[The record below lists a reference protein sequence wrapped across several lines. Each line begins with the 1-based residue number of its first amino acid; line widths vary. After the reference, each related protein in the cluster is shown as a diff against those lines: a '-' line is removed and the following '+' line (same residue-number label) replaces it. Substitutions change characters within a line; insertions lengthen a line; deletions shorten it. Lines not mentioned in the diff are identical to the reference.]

1 MITDSFAIISLV
13 LAIIWLVPLV
23 CRKIHIP
30 AIVGFI
36 VMGIIIGEHGIGLL
50 FGEHDSGLLAPNR
63 TIDVLGKMGMLY
75 IMLQAGIEIDMNDFR
90 QYRWGAVVFGIY
102 TFVIPFAFG
111 LLVAR
116 LMGMSWQTSAL
127 LGAMF
132 GSHTLMTYP
141 IVNRYGVQQSAAVNM
156 TVGATMLAITL
167 SLLVLAVLKSRLLA
181 GDGWEYWWT
190 LAGKTALL
198 GIMTFGVF
206 PNIAKW
212 FFRHNQNTSAGFA
225 MVMLMLVAS
234 AGLADWAGLE
244 AILGAFLCGVALNK
258 WVPNLS
264 PLMGRI
270 NFVGNTIFV
279 PLFLLGVGM
288 MIDVRLVVAGW
299 GTVLIAAVMIVTKY
313 TSKWLASWAA
323 QRSFHLQ
330 ALERELMFG
339 LTHATAAGT
348 LAIVT
353 IGYKVGLF
361 DITILNGTVVMILV
375 LCTSASFVTEHAAKE
390 LALQEEARLESE
402 RTEDQWLVM
411 QVAEQKDD
419 ALLTMAKLSQ
429 LPEPEFVTAVDW
441 QEAEQFVER
450 SGKSVVIYHE
460 QQPLNTINRLLVAVP
475 RYAEKERDFISCFGQ
490 IRRLSSQIGA
500 KVVFYC
506 NDDTKRPLQALCARP
521 GKYLRA
527 SYRELTDWED
537 VLQIAKHIR
546 RDNMLVMIQA
556 RHATPSYNPLFSQ
569 VPRMLR
575 EFFGGYSTLLL
586 YPEQLTRAEVQDVL
600 LADIPQPSAIWRIV
614 SSVKEWLLTIWRKP
628 QKRR

>member
-1 MITDSFAIISLV
+1 MINNSLAILSLV
-13 LAIIWLVPLV
+13 LAIIWLVPML
-23 CRKIHIP
+23 CRKIHVP

-36 VMGIIIGEHGIGLL
+36 LVGIAIGEHGFGLL
-50 FGEHDSGLLAPNR
+50 GQNA
-63 TIDVLGKMGMLY
+63 TIDILGKMGMLY
-75 IMLQAGIEIDMNDFR
+75 IMLQAGIEIDLNDFR
-90 QYRWGAVVFGIY
+90 QYRFGAVVFGIY
-102 TFVIPFAFG
+102 TFIIPFALG
-111 LLVAR
+111 MLVAR
-116 LMGMSWQTSAL
+116 LMGMGWQTSAL

-167 SLLVLAVLKSRLLA
+167 SLLVLAALKSKLLA
-181 GDGWEYWWT
+181 GDGSEYWLT

-198 GIMTFGVF
+198 AVVTFVVF
-206 PNIAKW
+206 PMIAKY
-212 FFRHNQNTSAGFA
+212 FFRHKQDTAAGFA
-225 MVMLMLVAS
+225 MVMLMLVVS
-234 AGLADWAGLE
+234 AGLADWAGME
-244 AILGAFLCGVALNK
+244 GILGAFLCGVALNK

-299 GTVLIAAVMIVTKY
+299 GTALMAAVMIVTKFAG
-313 TSKWLASWAA
+313 KWLAAWAA
-323 QRSFHLQ
+323 QLSFRLSS
-330 ALERELMFG
+330 LERELMFG

-353 IGYKVGLF
+353 IGYQVGLF
-361 DITILNGTVVMILV
+361 DLTILNGTVVMILV
-375 LCTSASFVTEHAAKE
+375 LCTTASFITEHASKQ
-390 LALQEEARLESE
+390 LALLEEARLESE

-411 QVAEQKDD
+411 QVAEQKDE
-419 ALLTMAKLSQ
+419 ALLNISTLSQ

-441 QEAEQFVER
+441 IDAEQFVER

-460 QQPLNTINRLLVAVP
+460 HQPLNTINRLIVAVP

-500 KVVFYC
+500 KVIFYC
-506 NDDTKRPLQALCARP
+506 NDDTKRPIQALCARP

-527 SYRELTDWED
+527 SYREMTDWED
-537 VLQIAKHIR
+537 VLQIAKQIQK
-546 RDNMLVMIQA
+546 DDMLVLVQA
-556 RHATPSYNPLFSQ
+556 RHATPSFNPLFAQ
-569 VPRMLR
+569 VPAMLK
-575 EFFGGYSTLLL
+575 EFFADYSTLIL
-586 YPEQLTRAEVQDVL
+586 YPEQRTHAEGQDILLT
-600 LADIPQPSAIWRIV
+600 DIPQPSAIWRLV
-614 SSVKEWLLTIWRKP
+614 SGAKEWLLTFWRKP
-628 QKRR
+628 QSINTKN

>member
-1 MITDSFAIISLV
+1 MITDSLAILALV
-13 LAIIWLVPLV
+13 LAIIWLVPMV
-23 CRKIHIP
+23 CRKIHVP

-36 VMGIIIGEHGIGLL
+36 LVGIAIGEHGFGLL
-50 FGEHDSGLLAPNR
+50 GQNR

-75 IMLQAGIEIDMNDFR
+75 IMLQAGIEIDLNDFR
-90 QYRWGAVVFGIY
+90 QYRFGAVIFGLF
-102 TFVIPFAFG
+102 TFLIPFALG

-116 LMGMSWQTSAL
+116 VMGMSWQTSAL

-141 IVNRYGVQQSAAVNM
+141 IVNRYGIQQSAAVNM

-167 SLLVLAVLKSRLLA
+167 SLLVLAVLKSKLLA
-181 GDGWEYWWT
+181 GDGSEYWLT

-198 GIMTFGVF
+198 AAVTFGAF
-206 PNIAKW
+206 PLIAKW
-212 FFRHNQNTSAGFA
+212 FFRHKQATAAGFA
-225 MVMLMLVAS
+225 MVMLMLVVS

-244 AILGAFLCGVALNK
+244 SILGAFLCGVALNR

-299 GTVLIAAVMIVTKY
+299 GTALMALVMILTKFA
-313 TSKWLASWAA
+313 SKWLASWAA
-323 QRSFHLQ
+323 QLSFRLSS
-330 ALERELMFG
+330 LDRELMFG

-353 IGYKVGLF
+353 IGYQVGLF
-361 DITILNGTVVMILV
+361 DTTILNATVVMILV
-375 LCTSASFVTEHAAKE
+375 LCTTASFITEHAAKA

-411 QVAEQKDD
+411 QVGEQKDE
-419 ALLTMAKLSQ
+419 ALLNISTLSQ

-441 QEAEQFVER
+441 QDAEQFVER

-460 QQPLNTINRLLVAVP
+460 HQPLNTINRLIVAVP

-500 KVVFYC
+500 KVIFYC
-506 NDDTKRPLQALCARP
+506 NDDTKRPIQALCARP

-527 SYRELTDWED
+527 SYRELNDWED
-537 VLQIAKHIR
+537 VLQIAKQIQK
-546 RDNMLVMIQA
+546 DDMLVLVQA
-556 RHATPSYNPLFSQ
+556 RHATPSFNPLFAQ
-569 VPRMLR
+569 VPAMLK
-575 EFFGGYSTLLL
+575 EFFAGYSTLLL
-586 YPEQLTRAEVQDVL
+586 YPEQRTHAEGQDILLT
-600 LADIPQPSAIWRIV
+600 DIPQPSAIWRLV
-614 SSVKEWLLTIWRKP
+614 SGAKEWLLTFWRKP
-628 QKRR
+628 QSINTKN

>member
-1 MITDSFAIISLV
+1 MITNSLAILTLV
-13 LAIIWLVPLV
+13 LAIIWLMPMV
-23 CRKIHIP
+23 CRRIHVP
-30 AIVGFI
+30 ALVGFI
-36 VMGIIIGEHGIGLL
+36 LVGILIGEHGLGLIGKN
-50 FGEHDSGLLAPNR
+50 A

-90 QYRWGAVVFGIY
+90 QYRFGAVVFGLF
-102 TFVIPFAFG
+102 TFVIPFTLG
-111 LLVAR
+111 LFCAR
-116 LMGMSWQTSAL
+116 AIGLSWETSAL

-141 IVNRYGVQQSAAVNM
+141 IVSRYGVQQSPAVNM

-167 SLLVLAVLKSRLLA
+167 SLLVLAVLKSKLLA
-181 GDGWEYWWT
+181 GDGWVYWWT
-190 LAGKTALL
+190 LAGKTILL
-198 GIMTFGVF
+198 GVMVFGVF
-206 PNIAKW
+206 PMIAKW
-212 FFRHNQNTSAGFA
+212 FFRHRQGTAAGFA

-234 AGLADWAGLE
+234 AGLAEWAGLE
-244 AILGAFLCGVALNK
+244 GILGAFLCGVALNR

-288 MIDVRLVVAGW
+288 MIDVRLLFVGW
-299 GTVLIAAVMIVTKY
+299 GTALMALAMIVTKLA
-313 TSKWLASWAA
+313 SKWLAAWAA
-323 QRSFHLQ
+323 QRSFRLSGWD
-330 ALERELMFG
+330 RELMFG

-353 IGYKVGLF
+353 IGYSVGLF
-361 DITILNGTVVMILV
+361 DTTILNATVVMILV
-375 LCTSASFVTEHAAKE
+375 LCTTASFVTEHAAKQ
-390 LALQEEARLESE
+390 LALLEEARLESE

-411 QVAEQKDD
+411 QVAEQNDK
-419 ALLTMAKLSQ
+419 ALHGISTLSQ
-429 LPEPEFVTAVDW
+429 LPEPEFVSAVDW

-460 QQPLNTINRLLVAVP
+460 HQPLNTINRLVVAVP

-500 KVVFYC
+500 KVLFYC
-506 NDDTKRPLQALCARP
+506 NEDTKRPLQALCARP

-537 VLQIAKHIR
+537 VLQIAKQIQK
-546 RDNMLVMIQA
+546 DDMLVLVQSRKSTA
-556 RHATPSYNPLFSQ
+556 SYNPLFTQ
-569 VPRMLR
+569 VPRMLS
-575 EFFGGYSTLLL
+575 EFFGNYSTLLL
-586 YPEQLTRAEVQDVL
+586 YPEQSTRAEGQDFL
-600 LADIPQPSAIWRIV
+600 LTDIPQPSAIWRLI
-614 SSVKEWLLTIWRKP
+614 SGVKEWLLGVWRKT
-628 QKRR
+628 QHRQ

>member
-1 MITDSFAIISLV
+1 M
-13 LAIIWLVPLV
+13 V
-23 CRKIHIP
+23 CRKIHVP

-36 VMGIIIGEHGIGLL
+36 LVGIAIGEHG
-50 FGEHDSGLLAPNR
+50 FGLLAPNH
-63 TIDVLGKMGMLY
+63 TIDVIGKMGMLY

-90 QYRWGAVVFGIY
+90 HYRLGAV
-102 TFVIPFAFG
+102 TFG
-111 LLVAR
+111 LLTFLFPFVMGFFVAR
-116 LMGMSWQTSAL
+116 VMGMSWQTSAL

-141 IVNRYGVQQSAAVNM
+141 IVNRYGVQQSPAVNM

-167 SLLVLAVLKSRLLA
+167 SLLVLAVVKSRLLA
-181 GDGWEYWWT
+181 ADDWSYWWV
-190 LAGKTALL
+190 LIGKTTLL
-198 GIMTFGVF
+198 GVMTFGVF
-206 PNIAKW
+206 PQVAKW

-225 MVMLMLVAS
+225 MVMLMLVGS

-244 AILGAFLCGVALNK
+244 AILGAFICGVALNK

-288 MIDVRLVVAGW
+288 MIDVRLVVEGW
-299 GTVLIAAVMIVTKY
+299 GTVIMAAVMIVTKLV
-313 TSKWLASWAA
+313 SKWLAAWST
-323 QRSFHLQ
+323 QRTFNLSVLD
-330 ALERELMFG
+330 RELMFG

-361 DITILNGTVVMILV
+361 DVTILNGTIVMILV
-375 LCTSASFVTEHAAKE
+375 LCTTASFVTEHAAKE

-419 ALLTMAKLSQ
+419 ALLTMAKFSQ

-506 NDDTKRPLQALCARP
+506 NDDAKRPIQALCARK

-527 SYRELTDWED
+527 SYRELSDWED
-537 VLQIAKHIR
+537 VLQIAKQIR
-546 RDNMLVMIQA
+546 EDDMLVMIQA

-569 VPRMLR
+569 VPRMLK
-575 EFFGGYSTLLL
+575 EFFGEYSTLLL
-586 YPEQLTRAEVQDVL
+586 YPEQLTRAEGQDIL

-614 SSVKEWLLTIWRKP
+614 SSVKERLLKIWRKP

>member
-1 MITDSFAIISLV
+1 MITNSLAILSLV
-13 LAIIWLVPLV
+13 LAIIWLVPMA
-23 CRKIHIP
+23 CRKIHVP

-36 VMGIIIGEHGIGLL
+36 VVGIAIGEHGFGLIGQN
-50 FGEHDSGLLAPNR
+50 A

-75 IMLQAGIEIDMNDFR
+75 IMLQAGIEIDLNDFR
-90 QYRWGAVVFGIY
+90 QYRRGAVVFGLY
-102 TFVIPFAFG
+102 TFLIPFALG
-111 LLVAR
+111 LLAAR
-116 LMGMSWQTSAL
+116 VMGMSWETSAL

-141 IVNRYGVQQSAAVNM
+141 IVNRYGIQQSAAVNM
-156 TVGATMLAITL
+156 TIGATMLAITL
-167 SLLVLAVLKSRLLA
+167 SLLVLAVLKSKLLA

-198 GIMTFGVF
+198 AVVTFGFF
-206 PNIAKW
+206 PLIAKW
-212 FFRHNQNTSAGFA
+212 FFRHKQNTAAGFA
-225 MVMLMLVAS
+225 MVMLMLVVS

-244 AILGAFLCGVALNK
+244 GILGAFLCGVALNR

-299 GTVLIAAVMIVTKY
+299 GTVLIALVMIVTKFAG
-313 TSKWLASWAA
+313 KWLASWAA
-323 QRSFHLQ
+323 QKTYRLSPLD
-330 ALERELMFG
+330 RELMFG

-361 DITILNGTVVMILV
+361 DITILNGTIVMILV
-375 LCTSASFVTEHAAKE
+375 LCTTASFVTEHAAKE
-390 LALQEEARLESE
+390 LALLEEARLESE

-419 ALLTMAKLSQ
+419 ALLSISTLSQ
-429 LPEPEFVTAVDW
+429 LPEPEFVTAQDW
-441 QEAEQFVER
+441 DDAEQFVER

-460 QQPLNTINRLLVAVP
+460 HQPLNTINRLVVAVP

-500 KVVFYC
+500 KVIFYC

-527 SYRELTDWED
+527 SYHELTDWED
-537 VLQIAKHIR
+537 VLQIAKQIR
-546 RDNMLVMIQA
+546 PDDMLVLLQA
-556 RHATPSYNPLFSQ
+556 RHATPSYNPLFAQ

-575 EFFGGYSTLLL
+575 EFFADYSTLLL
-586 YPEQLTRAEVQDVL
+586 YPEQSTHAEGQDILLTDL
-600 LADIPQPSAIWRIV
+600 PQPSAIWRLV
-614 SSVKEWLLTIWRKP
+614 SSVKEWLFTFWRKP
-628 QKRR
+628 QKR

>member
-1 MITDSFAIISLV
+1 MITNSLAILTLV
-13 LAIIWLVPLV
+13 LAIIWLVPMA
-23 CRKIHIP
+23 CRRIHVP
-30 AIVGFI
+30 ALVGFI
-36 VMGIIIGEHGIGLL
+36 LVGILIGEHGLGLIGKN
-50 FGEHDSGLLAPNR
+50 A

-90 QYRWGAVVFGIY
+90 QYRFGAVVFGLF
-102 TFVIPFAFG
+102 TFVIPFTFG
-111 LLVAR
+111 LFFAR
-116 LMGMSWQTSAL
+116 AIGLSWETSAL

-141 IVNRYGVQQSAAVNM
+141 IVSRYGVQQSAAVNM

-167 SLLVLAVLKSRLLA
+167 SLLVLAVLKSKLLA
-181 GDGWEYWWT
+181 GDGWVYWWT
-190 LAGKTALL
+190 LAGKTTLL
-198 GIMTFGVF
+198 GVMVFVVF
-206 PNIAKW
+206 PMIAKW
-212 FFRHNQNTSAGFA
+212 FFRHRQGTAAGFA

-234 AGLADWAGLE
+234 AGLAEWAGLE
-244 AILGAFLCGVALNK
+244 GILGAFLCGVALNR

-288 MIDVRLVVAGW
+288 IIDVRLLFVGW
-299 GTVLIAAVMIVTKY
+299 GTALMALAMIVTKLA
-313 TSKWLASWAA
+313 SKWLAAWAA
-323 QRSFHLQ
+323 QRSFRLSGWD
-330 ALERELMFG
+330 RELMFG

-353 IGYKVGLF
+353 IGYSVGLF
-361 DITILNGTVVMILV
+361 DTTILNATVVMILV
-375 LCTSASFVTEHAAKE
+375 LCTTASFVTEHAAKQ
-390 LALQEEARLESE
+390 LALLEEARLESE

-411 QVAEQKDD
+411 QVAEQNDK
-419 ALLTMAKLSQ
+419 ALHGISTLSQ
-429 LPEPEFVTAVDW
+429 LPEPEFVSAVDW

-460 QQPLNTINRLLVAVP
+460 HQPLNTINRLVVAVP

-500 KVVFYC
+500 KVLFYC
-506 NDDTKRPLQALCARP
+506 NGDTKRPLQALCARP

-537 VLQIAKHIR
+537 VLQIAKQIQK
-546 RDNMLVMIQA
+546 DDMLVLVQSRKSTA
-556 RHATPSYNPLFSQ
+556 SYNPLFTQ
-569 VPRMLR
+569 VPRMLS
-575 EFFGGYSTLLL
+575 EFFGDYSTLLL
-586 YPEQLTRAEVQDVL
+586 YPEQSTRSEGQDFLLT
-600 LADIPQPSAIWRIV
+600 DIPQPSAIWRLI
-614 SSVKEWLLTIWRKP
+614 SGVKEWLLGVWRKT
-628 QKRR
+628 QHRQ

>member
-1 MITDSFAIISLV
+1 MITNSLAILSLV
-13 LAIIWLVPLV
+13 LAIIWLVPMI
-23 CRKIHIP
+23 CRKIHVP

-36 VMGIIIGEHGIGLL
+36 LVGIVIGEHGLGLIGQ
-50 FGEHDSGLLAPNR
+50 NR
-63 TIDVLGKMGMLY
+63 TIDVMGKMGMLY

-90 QYRWGAVVFGIY
+90 QYRRGAVAFGFY
-102 TFVIPFAFG
+102 TFIFPFIMG

-116 LMGMSWQTSAL
+116 VMGMTWQTSAL

-156 TVGATMLAITL
+156 TVGATMLSITL
-167 SLLVLAVLKSRLLA
+167 SLLVLAVVKSRLLA
-181 GDGWEYWWT
+181 GDGWDYWWT
-190 LAGKTALL
+190 LAGKTTALVL
-198 GIMTFGVF
+198 VTFGAF
-206 PNIAKW
+206 PKIAQV
-212 FFRHNQNTSAGFA
+212 FFRHKQNTASGFT
-225 MVMLMLVAS
+225 MVMLMLVVS

-244 AILGAFLCGVALNK
+244 GILGAFICGVALNK

-299 GTVLIAAVMIVTKY
+299 GTALMAAVMIATKF
-313 TSKWLASWAA
+313 TSKWLAAWAA
-323 QRSFHLQ
+323 QHTFSLSS
-330 ALERELMFG
+330 LERELMFG

-361 DITILNGTVVMILV
+361 DVTILNGTIVMILV
-375 LCTSASFVTEHAAKE
+375 LCTTASFVTEHAAKE

-411 QVAEQKDD
+411 QVAEQKDE
-419 ALLTMAKLSQ
+419 ALLNISTLSQ

-441 QEAEQFVER
+441 QEAEQFVEH

-506 NDDTKRPLQALCARP
+506 NDDAKRPIQALCARK

-527 SYRELTDWED
+527 SYRELSDWED
-537 VLQIAKHIR
+537 VLQIAKQIR
-546 RDNMLVMIQA
+546 EDDMLVMIQA

-569 VPRMLR
+569 VPRMLK
-575 EFFGGYSTLLL
+575 EFFGEYSTLLL
-586 YPEQLTRAEVQDVL
+586 YPEQLTRAEGQDIL

-614 SSVKEWLLTIWRKP
+614 SSVKERLLKIWRKP

>member
-1 MITDSFAIISLV
+1 M
-13 LAIIWLVPLV
+13 
-23 CRKIHIP
+23 
-30 AIVGFI
+30 
-36 VMGIIIGEHGIGLL
+36 
-50 FGEHDSGLLAPNR
+50 
-63 TIDVLGKMGMLY
+63 
-75 IMLQAGIEIDMNDFR
+75 
-90 QYRWGAVVFGIY
+90 
-102 TFVIPFAFG
+102 
-111 LLVAR
+111 
-116 LMGMSWQTSAL
+116 
-127 LGAMF
+127 
-132 GSHTLMTYP
+132 
-141 IVNRYGVQQSAAVNM
+141 
-156 TVGATMLAITL
+156 
-167 SLLVLAVLKSRLLA
+167 KSKLLA

-198 GIMTFGVF
+198 AVVTFGLF
-206 PNIAKW
+206 PLIAKW
-212 FFRHNQNTSAGFA
+212 FFRHKQNTAAGFA
-225 MVMLMLVAS
+225 MVMLMLVVS

-244 AILGAFLCGVALNK
+244 GILGAFLCGVALNR

-299 GTVLIAAVMIVTKY
+299 GTVLIALVMIVTKFAG
-313 TSKWLASWAA
+313 KWLAAWAA
-323 QRSFHLQ
+323 QKTYRLSPLD
-330 ALERELMFG
+330 RELMFG

-361 DITILNGTVVMILV
+361 DITILNGTIVMILV
-375 LCTSASFVTEHAAKE
+375 LCTTASFVTEHAAKE
-390 LALQEEARLESE
+390 LALLEEARLESE

-419 ALLTMAKLSQ
+419 ALLSISTLSQ
-429 LPEPEFVTAVDW
+429 LPEPEFVTAQDW
-441 QEAEQFVER
+441 EDAEQFVEH

-460 QQPLNTINRLLVAVP
+460 HQPLNTINRLVVAVP

-500 KVVFYC
+500 KVIFYC

-537 VLQIAKHIR
+537 VLQIAKQIR
-546 RDNMLVMIQA
+546 PDDMLVLLQA
-556 RHATPSYNPLFSQ
+556 RHATPSYNPLFAQ

-575 EFFGGYSTLLL
+575 EFFADYSTLLL
-586 YPEQLTRAEVQDVL
+586 YPEQSTHAEGQDILLTDL
-600 LADIPQPSAIWRIV
+600 PQPSAIWRLV
-614 SSVKEWLLTIWRKP
+614 SSVKEWLFTFWRKP
-628 QKRR
+628 QKR

>member
-1 MITDSFAIISLV
+1 MITDTLAILSLV
-13 LAIIWLVPLV
+13 LAIIWLVPMV
-23 CRKIHIP
+23 CRKIHVP

-36 VMGIIIGEHGIGLL
+36 LVGIVIGEHGL
-50 FGEHDSGLLAPNR
+50 GLLAPNH
-63 TIDVLGKMGMLY
+63 TIDVIGKMGMLY

-90 QYRWGAVVFGIY
+90 QYRLGAVIFGLY
-102 TFVIPFAFG
+102 TFLFPFVLG
-111 LLVAR
+111 ILVAR
-116 LMGMSWQTSAL
+116 VMGLSWQTSAL

-156 TVGATMLAITL
+156 TVGATMLSITL
-167 SLLVLAVLKSRLLA
+167 SLLVLAVLKSQLLA
-181 GDGWEYWWT
+181 TDADDWNYWWV
-190 LAGKTALL
+190 LAGKTTVL

-206 PNIAKW
+206 PQVAKW

-244 AILGAFLCGVALNK
+244 AILGAFICGVALNK

-288 MIDVRLVVAGW
+288 MIDVSLVVAGW
-299 GTVLIAAVMIVTKY
+299 GTVIMAAVMIVTKLV
-313 TSKWLASWAA
+313 SKWLAAWSA
-323 QRSFHLQ
+323 QHTFNLSSLD
-330 ALERELMFG
+330 RELMFG

-361 DITILNGTVVMILV
+361 DVTILNGTVVMILV
-375 LCTSASFVTEHAAKE
+375 LCTTASFVTEHAAKE

-411 QVAEQKDD
+411 QVAEQKDE
-419 ALLTMAKLSQ
+419 ALLNISTLSQ
-429 LPEPEFVTAVDW
+429 LPEPEFVTAQDW

-460 QQPLNTINRLLVAVP
+460 HQPLNTINRLLVAVP

-506 NDDTKRPLQALCARP
+506 NNDTKRPIQALCARK
-521 GKYLRA
+521 GKYLHA
-527 SYRELTDWED
+527 SYRELSDWED
-537 VLQIAKHIR
+537 VLQIAKQIR
-546 RDNMLVMIQA
+546 EDDMLVMVQS

-569 VPRMLR
+569 VPRMLK
-575 EFFGGYSTLLL
+575 EFFGEYSTLLL
-586 YPEQLTRAEVQDVL
+586 YPEQRTHSEGQDILLT
-600 LADIPQPSAIWRIV
+600 DIPQPSAMWRIV
-614 SSVKEWLLTIWRKP
+614 SSVKEWLLRWLRRS
-628 QKRR
+628 QKQ

>member
-1 MITDSFAIISLV
+1 MITNSLAILSLV
-13 LAIIWLVPLV
+13 LAIIWLVPMA
-23 CRKIHIP
+23 CRKIHVP

-36 VMGIIIGEHGIGLL
+36 LVGIAIGEHGFGLIG
-50 FGEHDSGLLAPNR
+50 HNV
-63 TIDVLGKMGMLY
+63 TIDVIGKMGMLY
-75 IMLQAGIEIDMNDFR
+75 IMLQAGIEIDLNDFR
-90 QYRWGAVVFGIY
+90 QYRLGAVTFGLY
-102 TFVIPFAFG
+102 TFLFPFISG

-116 LMGMSWQTSAL
+116 VLGMTWETSAL

-156 TVGATMLAITL
+156 TVGATMLSITL

-181 GDGWEYWWT
+181 ADDWSYWWI
-190 LAGKTALL
+190 LAGKTTLL
-198 GIMTFGVF
+198 GVVTFGVF
-206 PNIAKW
+206 PKIAQW
-212 FFRHNQNTSAGFA
+212 FFRHRQDNAAGFA
-225 MVMLMLVAS
+225 MVMLMLVVS

-244 AILGAFLCGVALNK
+244 GILGAFICGVALNR

-270 NFVGNTIFV
+270 NFVGNNIFV

-299 GTVLIAAVMIVTKY
+299 GTAIVAAVMILTKLA
-313 TSKWLASWAA
+313 SKWLAAWTTQHTFSL
-323 QRSFHLQ
+323 S

-353 IGYKVGLF
+353 IGYQIDLF
-361 DITILNGTVVMILV
+361 DETILNGTIVMILV
-375 LCTSASFVTEHAAKE
+375 LCTTASFVTEHAAKK

-402 RTEDQWLVM
+402 RTEDRWLVM
-411 QVAEQKDD
+411 QVAEQKDE
-419 ALLTMAKLSQ
+419 ALLTISNLSQ
-429 LPEPEFVTAVDW
+429 LPEPEFVTAQDW
-441 QEAEQFVER
+441 QAAEQFVER

-490 IRRLSSQIGA
+490 IRRLSSQTGA

-506 NDDTKRPLQALCARP
+506 NNDTKLPLQALCARP
-521 GKYLRA
+521 GKFLRA
-527 SYRELTDWED
+527 SYRELSDWED

-546 RDNMLVMIQA
+546 PDDMLVLIQA
-556 RHATPSYNPLFSQ
+556 RHATPSYNPLFAQ
-569 VPRMLR
+569 VPRMLK
-575 EFFGGYSTLLL
+575 EFFGEYSTLLL
-586 YPEQLTRAEVQDVL
+586 YPEQRTHAEGQDLLLT
-600 LADIPQPSAIWRIV
+600 DIPQPSAIWRLV
-614 SSVKEWLLTIWRKP
+614 SGFKEWLLAVWRKP
-628 QKRR
+628 QHRK

>member
-1 MITDSFAIISLV
+1 MITNSLAILSLV
-13 LAIIWLVPLV
+13 LAIIWLVPMA
-23 CRKIHIP
+23 CREIHVP

-36 VMGIIIGEHGIGLL
+36 VVGIAIGEHGFWLIGQN
-50 FGEHDSGLLAPNR
+50 A

-75 IMLQAGIEIDMNDFR
+75 IMLQAGIEIDLNDFR
-90 QYRWGAVVFGIY
+90 QYRRGAVVFGVY
-102 TFVIPFAFG
+102 TFLIPFALG
-111 LLVAR
+111 LLAAR
-116 LMGMSWQTSAL
+116 VMGMSWQTSAL

-141 IVNRYGVQQSAAVNM
+141 IVNRYGIQQSAAVNM
-156 TVGATMLAITL
+156 TIGATMLAITL
-167 SLLVLAVLKSRLLA
+167 SLLVLAVLKSKLLA

-198 GIMTFGVF
+198 AVVTFGLF
-206 PNIAKW
+206 PLTAKW
-212 FFRHNQNTSAGFA
+212 FFRHKQNTAAGFA
-225 MVMLMLVAS
+225 MVMLMLVVS

-244 AILGAFLCGVALNK
+244 GILGAFLCGVALNR

-299 GTVLIAAVMIVTKY
+299 GTVLIALVMIVTKFAG
-313 TSKWLASWAA
+313 KWLAAWAA
-323 QRSFHLQ
+323 QKTYRLSPLD
-330 ALERELMFG
+330 RELMFG

-361 DITILNGTVVMILV
+361 DITILNGTIVMILV
-375 LCTSASFVTEHAAKE
+375 LCTTASFVTEHAAKE
-390 LALQEEARLESE
+390 LALLEEARLESE

-419 ALLTMAKLSQ
+419 ALLSISTLSQ
-429 LPEPEFVTAVDW
+429 LPEPEFVTAQDW
-441 QEAEQFVER
+441 EDAEQFVER

-460 QQPLNTINRLLVAVP
+460 HQPLNTINRLVVAVP

-500 KVVFYC
+500 KVIFYC

-527 SYRELTDWED
+527 SYHELTDWED
-537 VLQIAKHIR
+537 VLQIAKQIR
-546 RDNMLVMIQA
+546 PDDMLVLLQA
-556 RHATPSYNPLFSQ
+556 RHATPSYNPLFAQ

-575 EFFGGYSTLLL
+575 EFFADYSTLLL
-586 YPEQLTRAEVQDVL
+586 YPEQSTHAEGQDILLTDL
-600 LADIPQPSAIWRIV
+600 PQPSAIWRLV
-614 SSVKEWLLTIWRKP
+614 SGVAADILA
-628 QKRR
+628 

>member
-1 MITDSFAIISLV
+1 MITDSFAILSL
-13 LAIIWLVPLV
+13 LMAIIWIVPML
-23 CRKIHIP
+23 CRKIHVP

-36 VMGIIIGEHGIGLL
+36 LMGVTIGEHGLGLL
-50 FGEHDSGLLAPNR
+50 GQNA

-90 QYRWGAVVFGIY
+90 QYRLGAVVFGLY
-102 TFVIPFAFG
+102 TFLFPFLMG
-111 LLVAR
+111 LFVAR
-116 LMGMSWQTSAL
+116 MMGMSWQTSAL

-156 TVGATMLAITL
+156 TVGATMLSITL
-167 SLLVLAVLKSRLLA
+167 SLLVLAVLKSKLLA
-181 GDGWEYWWT
+181 EDDWGYWWI
-190 LAGKTALL
+190 LIGKTSLL
-198 GIMTFGVF
+198 GIVTFGIF
-206 PNIAKW
+206 PKFAQW
-212 FFRHNQNTSAGFA
+212 FFRHNQNISSGFM
-225 MVMLMLVAS
+225 MVMLMLVGS
-234 AGLADWAGLE
+234 AALADWAGLE
-244 AILGAFLCGVALNK
+244 GILGAFLCGVALNR

-288 MIDVRLVVAGW
+288 MIDVRLVVEGW
-299 GTVLIAAVMIVTKY
+299 GTVIMAAVMIATKLA
-313 TSKWLASWAA
+313 SKWLAAWSA
-323 QRSFHLQ
+323 QHTFHLSGWD
-330 ALERELMFG
+330 RELMFG

-361 DITILNGTVVMILV
+361 DLTILNGTVVMILV
-375 LCTSASFVTEHAAKE
+375 LCTTASFVTEHAAKE

-411 QVAEQKDD
+411 QVGEQKDD
-419 ALLTMAKLSQ
+419 ALRNISTLSQ
-429 LPEPEFVTAVDW
+429 LPEPEFVTAFDW
-441 QEAEQFVER
+441 VEAEQFVER

-460 QQPLNTINRLLVAVP
+460 QQPLNTINRILVAVP

-506 NDDTKRPLQALCARP
+506 NENTKRPIQALCARK

-527 SYRELTDWED
+527 SYRDLNDWED
-537 VLQIAKHIR
+537 VLQIAKQIR
-546 RDNMLVMIQA
+546 EDDMLVMVQS
-556 RHATPSYNPLFSQ
+556 RHSTPSYNPLFSQ
-569 VPRMLR
+569 VPRMLK
-575 EFFGGYSTLLL
+575 EFFGEYSTLLL
-586 YPEQLTRAEVQDVL
+586 YPEQRTHAEGQDILLT
-600 LADIPQPSAIWRIV
+600 DIPQPSAMWRLV
-614 SSVKEWLLTIWRKP
+614 SSIKEWLLRWLRKS
-628 QKRR
+628 QKQ

>member
-1 MITDSFAIISLV
+1 MITNSLAILSLV
-13 LAIIWLVPLV
+13 LAIIWLVPMI
-23 CRKIHIP
+23 CRKIHVP

-36 VMGIIIGEHGIGLL
+36 VVGIAIGEHGFGLIG
-50 FGEHDSGLLAPNR
+50 SNT

-75 IMLQAGIEIDMNDFR
+75 IMLQAGIEIDLNDFR
-90 QYRWGAVVFGIY
+90 QYRRGAVVFGVY
-102 TFVIPFAFG
+102 TFLIPFMLG
-111 LLVAR
+111 LLIAR
-116 LMGMSWQTSAL
+116 VIGMSWQTSTL

-141 IVNRYGVQQSAAVNM
+141 IVNRYGIQQSAAVNM

-167 SLLVLAVLKSRLLA
+167 SLLVLAVLKSKLLA
-181 GDGWEYWWT
+181 GDGWAYWWT

-198 GIMTFGVF
+198 GIVTFVCF
-206 PNIAKW
+206 PKIAQW
-212 FFRHNQNTSAGFA
+212 FFRHKQDTAAGFA
-225 MVMLMLVAS
+225 MVMLMLVVS

-244 AILGAFLCGVALNK
+244 GILGAFLCGVALNRR
-258 WVPNLS
+258 VPNLS

-299 GTVLIAAVMIVTKY
+299 GTVIVATVMILTKFAG
-313 TSKWLASWAA
+313 KWLGAWAA
-323 QRSFHLQ
+323 QKTYRLSSLD
-330 ALERELMFG
+330 RELMFG

-361 DITILNGTVVMILV
+361 DITILNGTIVMILV
-375 LCTSASFVTEHAAKE
+375 LCTTASFVTEHAAKE

-419 ALLTMAKLSQ
+419 ALLSISSLSQ

-441 QEAEQFVER
+441 QDAEQFVER

-460 QQPLNTINRLLVAVP
+460 HQPLNTINRLVVAVP

-506 NDDTKRPLQALCARP
+506 NNDTKRPLQALCARP
-521 GKYLRA
+521 GKYLSA
-527 SYRELTDWED
+527 SYRELSDWED
-537 VLQIAKHIR
+537 VLQIAKQIR
-546 RDNMLVMIQA
+546 RDDMLVLVQA
-556 RHATPSYNPLFSQ
+556 RHATPSYNPLFAQ
-569 VPRMLR
+569 VPRMLQ
-575 EFFGGYSTLLL
+575 EFFGRHSTLLL
-586 YPEQLTRAEVQDVL
+586 YPEQSTHAEGQDLLLTDL
-600 LADIPQPSAIWRIV
+600 PQPSAIWRLV
-614 SSVKEWLLTIWRKP
+614 SGVKEWLFTFWRKP
-628 QKRR
+628 QARK

>member
-1 MITDSFAIISLV
+1 MITDSLAILALV
-13 LAIIWLVPLV
+13 LAIIWLVPMV
-23 CRKIHIP
+23 CRKIHVP

-36 VMGIIIGEHGIGLL
+36 LVGIAIGEHGFGLL
-50 FGEHDSGLLAPNR
+50 GQNR

-75 IMLQAGIEIDMNDFR
+75 IMLQAGIEIDLNDFR
-90 QYRWGAVVFGIY
+90 QYRFGAVIFGLF
-102 TFVIPFAFG
+102 TFLIPFALG

-116 LMGMSWQTSAL
+116 VMGMSWQTSAL

-141 IVNRYGVQQSAAVNM
+141 IVNRYGIQQSAAVNM

-167 SLLVLAVLKSRLLA
+167 SLLVLAVLKSKLLA
-181 GDGWEYWWT
+181 GDGSEYWLT

-198 GIMTFGVF
+198 AAVTFGAF
-206 PNIAKW
+206 PLIAKW
-212 FFRHNQNTSAGFA
+212 FFRHKQATAAGFA
-225 MVMLMLVAS
+225 MVMLMLVVS

-244 AILGAFLCGVALNK
+244 SILGAFLCGVALNR

-299 GTVLIAAVMIVTKY
+299 GTALMALVMILTKFA
-313 TSKWLASWAA
+313 SKWLASWAA
-323 QRSFHLQ
+323 QLSFRLSS
-330 ALERELMFG
+330 LDRELMFG

-353 IGYKVGLF
+353 IGYQVGLF
-361 DITILNGTVVMILV
+361 DTTILNATVVMILV
-375 LCTSASFVTEHAAKE
+375 LCTTASFITEHAAKA

-411 QVAEQKDD
+411 QVGEQKDE
-419 ALLTMAKLSQ
+419 ALLNISTLSQ

-441 QEAEQFVER
+441 QDAEQFVER

-460 QQPLNTINRLLVAVP
+460 HQPLNTINRLIVAVP

-500 KVVFYC
+500 KVIFYC
-506 NDDTKRPLQALCARP
+506 NDDTKRPIQALCARP

-527 SYRELTDWED
+527 SYRELNDWED
-537 VLQIAKHIR
+537 VLQIAKHIQS
-546 RDNMLVMIQA
+546 DDMLVLVQA
-556 RHATPSYNPLFSQ
+556 RHATPSYNPLFVN
-569 VPRMLR
+569 VPRMLQ
-575 EFFGGYSTLLL
+575 EFFGGYSTLVL
-586 YPEQLTRAEVQDVL
+586 YPEQRTHAEGQDILLT
-600 LADIPQPSAIWRIV
+600 DIPQPSAIWRLV
-614 SSVKEWLLTIWRKP
+614 SGAKEWLLTFWRKP
-628 QKRR
+628 QSINTKN

>member
-1 MITDSFAIISLV
+1 MITNSLAILTLV
-13 LAIIWLVPLV
+13 LAIIWLVPMV
-23 CRKIHIP
+23 CRRIHVP
-30 AIVGFI
+30 ALVGFI
-36 VMGIIIGEHGIGLL
+36 LVGILIGEHGLGLIGKN
-50 FGEHDSGLLAPNR
+50 A

-90 QYRWGAVVFGIY
+90 QYRFGAVVFGLF
-102 TFVIPFAFG
+102 TFVIPFTFG
-111 LLVAR
+111 LFCAR
-116 LMGMSWQTSAL
+116 AIGLSWETSAL

-141 IVNRYGVQQSAAVNM
+141 IVSRYGVQQSPAVNM

-167 SLLVLAVLKSRLLA
+167 SLLVLAVLKSKLLA
-181 GDGWEYWWT
+181 GDGWVYWWT
-190 LAGKTALL
+190 LAGKTTLL
-198 GIMTFGVF
+198 GVMVFGVF
-206 PNIAKW
+206 PMIAKW
-212 FFRHNQNTSAGFA
+212 FFRHRQGTAAGFA

-234 AGLADWAGLE
+234 AGLAEWAGLE
-244 AILGAFLCGVALNK
+244 GILGAFLCGVALNR

-288 MIDVRLVVAGW
+288 MIDVRLLFVGW
-299 GTVLIAAVMIVTKY
+299 GTALMALAMIVTKLA
-313 TSKWLASWAA
+313 SKWLAAWAA
-323 QRSFHLQ
+323 QRSFRLSGWD
-330 ALERELMFG
+330 RELMFG

-353 IGYKVGLF
+353 IGYSVGLF
-361 DITILNGTVVMILV
+361 DTTILNATVVMILV
-375 LCTSASFVTEHAAKE
+375 LCTTASFVTEHAAKQ
-390 LALQEEARLESE
+390 LALLEEARLESE

-411 QVAEQKDD
+411 QVAEQNDK
-419 ALLTMAKLSQ
+419 ALHGISTLSQ
-429 LPEPEFVTAVDW
+429 LPEPEFVSAVDW

-460 QQPLNTINRLLVAVP
+460 HQPLNTINRLVVAVP

-500 KVVFYC
+500 KVLFYC
-506 NDDTKRPLQALCARP
+506 NEDTKRPLQALCARP

-537 VLQIAKHIR
+537 VLQIAKQIQK
-546 RDNMLVMIQA
+546 DDMLVLVQSRKSTA
-556 RHATPSYNPLFSQ
+556 SYNPLFTQ
-569 VPRMLR
+569 VPRMLS
-575 EFFGGYSTLLL
+575 EFFGNYSTLLL
-586 YPEQLTRAEVQDVL
+586 YPEQSTRAEGQDFL
-600 LADIPQPSAIWRIV
+600 LTDIPQPSATWRIV
-614 SSVKEWLLTIWRKP
+614 SSVKQWLLGVWRKT
-628 QKRR
+628 QHRQ

>member
-1 MITDSFAIISLV
+1 MITDTYAILALV
-13 LAIIWLVPLV
+13 LAIIWLVPMV
-23 CRKIHIP
+23 CRVIHVP

-36 VMGIIIGEHGIGLL
+36 IVGIVIGEHGLGLI
-50 FGEHDSGLLAPNR
+50 APNH

-90 QYRWGAVVFGIY
+90 QYRFGAVVFGLY
-102 TFVIPFAFG
+102 TFLFPFVLG

-116 LMGMSWQTSAL
+116 VMGLSWQTSAL

-156 TVGATMLAITL
+156 TVGATMLTITL
-167 SLLVLAVLKSRLLA
+167 SLLVLAGLKSQLLA
-181 GDGWEYWWT
+181 GDGWQYWWT

-198 GIMTFGVF
+198 GAVTFGAF
-206 PNIAKW
+206 PMIAKW
-212 FFRHNQNTSAGFA
+212 FFHHKQATAAGFA
-225 MVMLMLVAS
+225 MVMLMLVGS
-234 AGLADWAGLE
+234 AGLANWAGLE
-244 AILGAFLCGVALNK
+244 GILGAFLCGVALNK

-299 GTVLIAAVMIVTKY
+299 GTAIMALAMIGTKLA
-313 TSKWLASWAA
+313 SKWLAAWLA
-323 QRSFHLQ
+323 QRTFRLSSWD
-330 ALERELMFG
+330 RELMFG

-353 IGYKVGLF
+353 IGYQVGLF
-361 DITILNGTVVMILV
+361 DVTILNGTIVMILV
-375 LCTSASFVTEHAAKE
+375 LCTTASFVTEHAAKE

-402 RTEDQWLVM
+402 RTEDRWLVM
-411 QVAEQKDD
+411 QVGEQRDE
-419 ALLTMAKLSQ
+419 ALRTISTFSQ
-429 LPEPEFVTAVDW
+429 LPEPEFVTAYDW
-441 QEAEQFVER
+441 QAAEQFVER

-460 QQPLNTINRLLVAVP
+460 HQPLNTINRLLVAVP
-475 RYAEKERDFISCFGQ
+475 QHAEKERDFISCFGQ

-506 NDDTKRPLQALCARP
+506 DDDAKRPLQALCARQ

-527 SYRELTDWED
+527 SYREMTGWED
-537 VLQIAKHIR
+537 VLQIAKQIKA
-546 RDNMLVMIQA
+546 DDMLVLIQA
-556 RHATPSYNPLFSQ
+556 RYSTPSYNPLFKQ
-569 VPRMLR
+569 VPQMLK
-575 EFFGGYSTLLL
+575 EFFGEYSTLLL
-586 YPEQLTRAEVQDVL
+586 YPEQRTHAEGQDILLT
-600 LADIPQPSAIWRIV
+600 DIPQPSAIWRLV
-614 SSVKEWLLTIWRKP
+614 SSVKEWLLRWLRRS
-628 QKRR
+628 QKQKQ

>member
-1 MITDSFAIISLV
+1 MITDSLAILALV
-13 LAIIWLVPLV
+13 LAIIWLVPMV
-23 CRKIHIP
+23 CRKIHVP

-36 VMGIIIGEHGIGLL
+36 LVGIAIGEHGFGLL
-50 FGEHDSGLLAPNR
+50 GQNR

-75 IMLQAGIEIDMNDFR
+75 IMLQAGIEIDLNDFR
-90 QYRWGAVVFGIY
+90 QYRFGAVIFGLF
-102 TFVIPFAFG
+102 TFLIPFVLG

-116 LMGMSWQTSAL
+116 AMGMSWQTSAL

-141 IVNRYGVQQSAAVNM
+141 IVNRYGIQQSAAVNM

-167 SLLVLAVLKSRLLA
+167 SLLVLAVLKSKLLA
-181 GDGWEYWWT
+181 GDGSEYWLT

-198 GIMTFGVF
+198 AAVTFGAF
-206 PNIAKW
+206 PLIAKW
-212 FFRHNQNTSAGFA
+212 FFRHKQATAAGFA
-225 MVMLMLVAS
+225 MVMLMLVVS

-244 AILGAFLCGVALNK
+244 SILGAFLCGVALNR

-299 GTVLIAAVMIVTKY
+299 GTALMALVMILTKFA
-313 TSKWLASWAA
+313 SKWLASWAA
-323 QRSFHLQ
+323 QLSFRMSSLD
-330 ALERELMFG
+330 RELMFG

-353 IGYKVGLF
+353 IGYQVGLF
-361 DITILNGTVVMILV
+361 DTTILNATVVMILV
-375 LCTSASFVTEHAAKE
+375 LCTTASFITEHAAKA

-411 QVAEQKDD
+411 QVGEQKDE
-419 ALLTMAKLSQ
+419 ALLNISTLSQ

-441 QEAEQFVER
+441 QDAEQFVER

-460 QQPLNTINRLLVAVP
+460 HQPLNTINRLIVAVP

-500 KVVFYC
+500 KVIFYC
-506 NDDTKRPLQALCARP
+506 NDDTKRPIQALCARP

-527 SYRELTDWED
+527 SYHELTDWED
-537 VLQIAKHIR
+537 VLQIAKQIR
-546 RDNMLVMIQA
+546 PDDMLVLLQA
-556 RHATPSYNPLFSQ
+556 RHATPSYNPLFAQ

-575 EFFGGYSTLLL
+575 EFFADYSTLLL
-586 YPEQLTRAEVQDVL
+586 YPEQSTHAEGQDILLTDL
-600 LADIPQPSAIWRIV
+600 PQPSAIWRLV
-614 SSVKEWLLTIWRKP
+614 SSVKEWLFTFWRKP
-628 QKRR
+628 QKR

>member
-1 MITDSFAIISLV
+1 MLTNSLVIVALV

-23 CRKIHIP
+23 CRKIHVP

-36 VMGIIIGEHGIGLL
+36 LVGIVIGEHGLGWIG
-50 FGEHDSGLLAPNR
+50 ANR

-90 QYRWGAVVFGIY
+90 QYRLGAVLFGFY
-102 TFVIPFAFG
+102 TFVIPFAMG
-111 LLVAR
+111 MLVAR
-116 LMGMSWQTSAL
+116 LMGFGWQTCAL

-167 SLLVLAVLKSRLLA
+167 SLLVLAVLKSQLLA
-181 GDGWEYWWT
+181 SGDSTFWWG
-190 LAGKTALL
+190 LAGKTVLL
-198 GIMTFGVF
+198 GVVTFIAF
-206 PNIAKW
+206 PKIARW
-212 FFRHNQNTSAGFA
+212 FFRHKLDTASGFA
-225 MVMLMLVAS
+225 MVMLMLVTA
-234 AGLADWAGLE
+234 AGLADWAGLD

-264 PLMGRI
+264 PLMSRI

-288 MIDVRLVVAGW
+288 MIDVRLVFDGW
-299 GTVLIAAVMIVTKY
+299 GTALIAAVMIVTKFV
-313 TSKWLASWAA
+313 SKWLAAYAA
-323 QRSFHLQ
+323 QQTFGLS

-353 IGYKVGLF
+353 IGYKIGLF

-375 LCTSASFVTEHAAKE
+375 LCTISSFVTEHAAKE

-411 QVAEQKDD
+411 QVGEKRDD
-419 ALLTMAKLSQ
+419 ALLTMAKFSQ
-429 LPEPEFVTAVDW
+429 LPEPEFMTVQDW
-441 QEAEQFVER
+441 QEAEQTVER

-460 QQPLNTINRLLVAVP
+460 HQPLNTINRLVVAVP

-500 KVVFYC
+500 RVIFYC
-506 NDDTKRPLQALCARP
+506 NEQTKRPLQALCVRP

-546 RDNMLVMIQA
+546 PDDMLVLLQA
-556 RHATPSYNPLFSQ
+556 RHATPSYNPLFVN
-569 VPRMLR
+569 VPRMLQ
-575 EFFGGYSTLLL
+575 EFFAGYSTLVL
-586 YPEQLTRAEVQDVL
+586 YPEQRTHAEGQDILLTDL
-600 LADIPQPSAIWRIV
+600 PQPSAIWRIV
-614 SSVKEWLLTIWRKP
+614 SGVKEWLLNLWRRT
-628 QKRR
+628 Q

>member
-1 MITDSFAIISLV
+1 MITNTLAILSLV
-13 LAIIWLVPLV
+13 MAIIWLVPLV
-23 CRKIHIP
+23 CRKIHVP

-36 VMGIIIGEHGIGLL
+36 IVGIAIGEHGLGLIGQ
-50 FGEHDSGLLAPNR
+50 ST
-63 TIDVLGKMGMLY
+63 TIDVIGKMGMLY

-90 QYRWGAVVFGIY
+90 QYRLGAVVFGLY
-102 TFVIPFAFG
+102 TFLFPFILG

-116 LMGMSWQTSAL
+116 VMGMSWQTSAL

-156 TVGATMLAITL
+156 TVGATMLSITL

-181 GDGWEYWWT
+181 GEGADYWWALT
-190 LAGKTALL
+190 GKTALL
-198 GIMTFGVF
+198 GVVTFVLF
-206 PNIAKW
+206 PKIAQW
-212 FFRHNQNTSAGFA
+212 FFRHKQDTASGFA
-225 MVMLMLVAS
+225 MVMLMLVVA

-244 AILGAFLCGVALNK
+244 AILGAFLCGVALNR

-270 NFVGNTIFV
+270 NFVGNNIFV

-288 MIDVRLVVAGW
+288 MIDVSLVVAGW
-299 GTVLIAAVMIVTKY
+299 GTALMAVVMILTKLAG
-313 TSKWLASWAA
+313 KWLAAWSA
-323 QRSFHLQ
+323 QRTFGLSKD
-330 ALERELMFG
+330 ERKLMFG

-348 LAIVT
+348 LTIVT
-353 IGYKVGLF
+353 IGYQVGLF
-361 DITILNGTVVMILV
+361 DETILNGTVVMILV
-375 LCTSASFVTEHAAKE
+375 LCTTASFVTEHAAKE

-402 RTEDQWLVM
+402 RTEDRWLVM

-419 ALLTMAKLSQ
+419 ALLAISNLSQ

-460 QQPLNTINRLLVAVP
+460 QQPLNTINRLVVAVP

-506 NDDTKRPLQALCARP
+506 NNDTKRPIQALCARK

-527 SYRELTDWED
+527 SYRELGDWED
-537 VLQIAKHIR
+537 VLQIAKQIR
-546 RDNMLVMIQA
+546 QDDMLVLLQA
-556 RHATPSYNPLFSQ
+556 RHATPSYNPLFKQ
-569 VPRMLR
+569 VPAMLK
-575 EFFGGYSTLLL
+575 EFFGEYSTLLL
-586 YPEQLTRAEVQDVL
+586 YPEQRTHAEGQDWLLT
-600 LADIPQPSAIWRIV
+600 DIPQPSTIWRLLG
-614 SSVKEWLLTIWRKP
+614 SMKERMQNVWRKP
-628 QKRR
+628 QQTDKSNK

>member
-1 MITDSFAIISLV
+1 MITNSLAILSLV
-13 LAIIWLVPLV
+13 LAIIWLVPMA
-23 CRKIHIP
+23 CRKIHVP

-36 VMGIIIGEHGIGLL
+36 VVGIAIGEHGFGLIGQN
-50 FGEHDSGLLAPNR
+50 A

-75 IMLQAGIEIDMNDFR
+75 IMLQAGIEIDLNDFR
-90 QYRWGAVVFGIY
+90 QYRRGAVVFGVY
-102 TFVIPFAFG
+102 TFLIPFVLG

-116 LMGMSWQTSAL
+116 VMGMSWQTSAL

-141 IVNRYGVQQSAAVNM
+141 IVNRYGIQQSAAVNM
-156 TVGATMLAITL
+156 TIGATMLAITL
-167 SLLVLAVLKSRLLA
+167 SLLVLAVLKSKLLA

-198 GIMTFGVF
+198 AVVTFGFF
-206 PNIAKW
+206 PLIAKW
-212 FFRHNQNTSAGFA
+212 FFRHKQNTAAGFA
-225 MVMLMLVAS
+225 MVMLMLVVS

-244 AILGAFLCGVALNK
+244 GILGAFLCGVALNR

-299 GTVLIAAVMIVTKY
+299 GTVLIALVMIVTKFAG
-313 TSKWLASWAA
+313 KWLASWAA
-323 QRSFHLQ
+323 QKTYRLSPLD
-330 ALERELMFG
+330 RELMFG

-361 DITILNGTVVMILV
+361 DITILNGTIVMILV
-375 LCTSASFVTEHAAKE
+375 LCTTASFVTEHAAKE
-390 LALQEEARLESE
+390 LALLEEARLESE

-419 ALLTMAKLSQ
+419 ALLSISTLSQ
-429 LPEPEFVTAVDW
+429 LPEPEFVTAQDW
-441 QEAEQFVER
+441 EDAEQFVER

-460 QQPLNTINRLLVAVP
+460 HQPLNTINRLVVAVP

-500 KVVFYC
+500 KVIFYC

-537 VLQIAKHIR
+537 VLQIAKQIR
-546 RDNMLVMIQA
+546 PDDMLVLLQA
-556 RHATPSYNPLFSQ
+556 RHATPSYNPLFAQ

-575 EFFGGYSTLLL
+575 EFFADYSTLLL
-586 YPEQLTRAEVQDVL
+586 YPEQSTHAEGQDILLTDL
-600 LADIPQPSAIWRIV
+600 PQPSAIWRLV
-614 SSVKEWLLTIWRKP
+614 SSVKEWLFTFWRKP
-628 QKRR
+628 QKR

>member
-1 MITDSFAIISLV
+1 MITDSLAILALV
-13 LAIIWLVPLV
+13 LAIIWLVPMV
-23 CRKIHIP
+23 CRKIHVP

-36 VMGIIIGEHGIGLL
+36 LVGIAIGEHGFGLL
-50 FGEHDSGLLAPNR
+50 GQNR

-75 IMLQAGIEIDMNDFR
+75 IMLQAGIEIDLNDFR
-90 QYRWGAVVFGIY
+90 QYRFGAVIFGLF
-102 TFVIPFAFG
+102 TFLIPFVLG

-116 LMGMSWQTSAL
+116 AMGMSWQTSAL

-141 IVNRYGVQQSAAVNM
+141 IVNRYGIQQSAAVNM

-167 SLLVLAVLKSRLLA
+167 SLLVLAVLKSKLLA
-181 GDGWEYWWT
+181 GDGSEYWLT

-198 GIMTFGVF
+198 AAVTFGAF
-206 PNIAKW
+206 PLIAKW
-212 FFRHNQNTSAGFA
+212 FFRHKQATAAGFA
-225 MVMLMLVAS
+225 MVMLMLVVS

-244 AILGAFLCGVALNK
+244 SILGAFLCGVALNR

-299 GTVLIAAVMIVTKY
+299 GTALMALVMILTKFA
-313 TSKWLASWAA
+313 SKWLASWAA
-323 QRSFHLQ
+323 QLSFRMSSLD
-330 ALERELMFG
+330 RELMFG

-353 IGYKVGLF
+353 IGYQVGLF
-361 DITILNGTVVMILV
+361 DTTILNATVVMILV
-375 LCTSASFVTEHAAKE
+375 LCTTASFITEHAAKA

-411 QVAEQKDD
+411 QVGEQKDE
-419 ALLTMAKLSQ
+419 ALLNISTLSQ

-441 QEAEQFVER
+441 QDAEQFVER

-460 QQPLNTINRLLVAVP
+460 HQPLNTINRLIVAVP

-500 KVVFYC
+500 KVIFYC
-506 NDDTKRPLQALCARP
+506 NDDTKRPIQALCARP

-527 SYRELTDWED
+527 SYHELTDWED
-537 VLQIAKHIR
+537 VLQIAKQIR
-546 RDNMLVMIQA
+546 PDDMLVLLQA
-556 RHATPSYNPLFSQ
+556 RHATPSYNPLFAQ

-575 EFFGGYSTLLL
+575 EFFADYSTLLL
-586 YPEQLTRAEVQDVL
+586 YPEQSTHAEGQDILLTDM
-600 LADIPQPSAIWRIV
+600 PQPSAIWRLV
-614 SSVKEWLLTIWRKP
+614 SSVKEWLFTFWRKP
-628 QKRR
+628 QKR

>member
-1 MITDSFAIISLV
+1 MITNSLAILSLV
-13 LAIIWLVPLV
+13 LAIIWLVPMA
-23 CRKIHIP
+23 CRKIHVP

-36 VMGIIIGEHGIGLL
+36 LVGIAIGEHGFGLIG
-50 FGEHDSGLLAPNR
+50 DNV
-63 TIDVLGKMGMLY
+63 TIDVIGKMGMLY
-75 IMLQAGIEIDMNDFR
+75 IMLQAGIEIDLNDFR
-90 QYRWGAVVFGIY
+90 QYRLGAVTFGLY
-102 TFVIPFAFG
+102 TFLFPFISG

-116 LMGMSWQTSAL
+116 VLGMTWETSAL

-156 TVGATMLAITL
+156 TVGATMLSITL

-181 GDGWEYWWT
+181 ADDWSYWWI
-190 LAGKTALL
+190 LAGKTTLL
-198 GIMTFGVF
+198 GVVTFGVF
-206 PNIAKW
+206 PKIAQW
-212 FFRHNQNTSAGFA
+212 FFRHRQDNAAGFA
-225 MVMLMLVAS
+225 MVMLMLVVS

-244 AILGAFLCGVALNK
+244 GILGAFICGVALNR

-270 NFVGNTIFV
+270 NFVGNNIFV

-299 GTVLIAAVMIVTKY
+299 GTAIVAAVMILMKLA
-313 TSKWLASWAA
+313 SKWLAAWTTQHTFSL
-323 QRSFHLQ
+323 S

-353 IGYKVGLF
+353 IGYQIGLF
-361 DITILNGTVVMILV
+361 DETILNGTIVMILV
-375 LCTSASFVTEHAAKE
+375 LCTTASFVTEHAAKK

-402 RTEDQWLVM
+402 RTEDRWLVM

-419 ALLTMAKLSQ
+419 ALLTISNLSQ
-429 LPEPEFVTAVDW
+429 LPEPEFVTAQDW
-441 QEAEQFVER
+441 QAAEQFVER

-490 IRRLSSQIGA
+490 IRRLSSQTGA

-506 NDDTKRPLQALCARP
+506 NNDTKRPLQALCARP
-521 GKYLRA
+521 GKFLRA
-527 SYRELTDWED
+527 SYRELSDWED

-546 RDNMLVMIQA
+546 PDDMLVLIQA
-556 RHATPSYNPLFSQ
+556 RHATPSYNPLFAQ
-569 VPRMLR
+569 VPRMLK
-575 EFFGGYSTLLL
+575 EFFGEYSTLLL
-586 YPEQLTRAEVQDVL
+586 YPEQRTHAEGQDLLLT
-600 LADIPQPSAIWRIV
+600 DIPQPSAIWRLV
-614 SSVKEWLLTIWRKP
+614 SGFKEWLLAVWRKP
-628 QKRR
+628 QHRK